1 MFLECP
7 AYMDN
12 HGEARCGL
20 PAEIEHSYSVS
31 STDGVLESAKI
42 RCPRGHWFNG
52 PLDSLTWGKSRDGAL
67 TGAGTIRASLSELSG
82 LGPARH
88 PRRPAT
94 GAKQPAGSWP
104 NSGAPVVTA
113 PQSVDC

>member
-1 MFLECP
+1 MEADVMFLECP

-20 PAEIEHSYSVS
+20 PAEIEHRYSVN

-52 PLDSLTWGKSRDGAL
+52 PLDSLTWDKSRDGAL

-82 LGPARH
+82 LGP
-88 PRRPAT
+88 PAT
-94 GAKQPAGSWP
+94 PGVPRPGR
-104 NSGAPVVTA
+104 SGRREADRTQAPL
-113 PQSVDC
+113 S